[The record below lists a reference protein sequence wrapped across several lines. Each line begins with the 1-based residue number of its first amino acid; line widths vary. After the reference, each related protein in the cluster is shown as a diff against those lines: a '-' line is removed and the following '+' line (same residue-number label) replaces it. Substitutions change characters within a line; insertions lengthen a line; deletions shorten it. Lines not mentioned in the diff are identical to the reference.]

1 MNGFKDPFILLN
13 PLMSLCK
20 LRRNGIKAVRVKNKN
35 ERKTKMA
42 NYKIQD
48 REAGN
53 VIETGLTLEEA
64 EELLTR
70 FEKEDK
76 QDGTYTPN
84 FYEIAEE

>member
-1 MNGFKDPFILLN
+1 MKKF
-13 PLMSLCK
+13 
-20 LRRNGIKAVRVKNKN
+20 
-35 ERKTKMA
+35 
-42 NYKIQD
+42 KIQD

-53 VIETGLTLEEA
+53 VIEFGLTLEEA

-70 FEKEDK
+70 FEEEDK